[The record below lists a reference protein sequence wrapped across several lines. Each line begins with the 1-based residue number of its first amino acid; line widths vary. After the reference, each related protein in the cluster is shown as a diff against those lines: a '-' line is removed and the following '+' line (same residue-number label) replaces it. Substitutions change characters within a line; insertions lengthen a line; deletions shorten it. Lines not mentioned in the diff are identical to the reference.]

1 MWNLVLNTVKYI
13 FTDIKDV
20 NVGENEWLA
29 ERDAREA
36 TEQREAEHDK
46 IMESVPP
53 QPSIFDVPPPPPYQP
68 PEHIEPTPRD
78 IITPYQP
85 TEPAWGS
92 DHADHSD
99 HSQEHSSYD
108 HHDIGGGFDGSSD

>member
-1 MWNLVLNTVKYI
+1 MWNLVLGTIKNI

-36 TEQREAEHDK
+36 SEQREAEHDK

-68 PEHIEPTPRD
+68 AEHIEPTPRD
-78 IITPYQP
+78 IITPYQAS
-85 TEPAWGS
+85 EPASGS
-92 DHADHSD
+92 DHADHAG
-99 HSQEHSSYD
+99 HSHNDSTYD
-108 HHDIGGGFDGSSD
+108 HHDIGGGFDDSSD